1 MQLWRRATRSTSLG
15 SVSCRRISCTILNAT
30 GATMPG
36 SSGRRASAIRIRNS
50 RERRRALIS
59 VAVFLRGNSPKYSS
73 MYWISSAPV
82 SSGYCLIR
90 YSIKIRSI
98 VPQVGAQP
106 ALHLLDANTLSCRVV
121 FDLVSADA
129 ADGEVPG
136 LGVCEI
142 EAAHRRGRGHGRA
155 FGQ

>member
-1 MQLWRRATRSTSLG
+1 MLSWRRATRSTSLG
-15 SVSCRRISCTILNAT
+15 SLSCRRISCTILNAT
-30 GATMPG
+30 GATIPG

-50 RERRRALIS
+50 RSSRRAVIS
-59 VAVFLRGNSPKYSS
+59 AAVFLRGNSPKYSS

-106 ALHLLDANTLSCRVV
+106 ALRLLDGHPLSRGIV
-121 FDLVSADA
+121 FDLIAADA
-129 ADGEVPG
+129 ADREITGF
-136 LGVCEI
+136 GVREI
-142 EAAHRRGRGHGRA
+142 EAAHRRGRGHGGA
-155 FGQ
+155 LGQ

>member
-50 RERRRALIS
+50 RSRRRALIS

-73 MYWISSAPV
+73 MYWIA
-82 SSGYCLIR
+82 SGYVLIR